1 MLDVQAE
8 MADLVVIDGL
18 IYRLQHTT
26 EGGTMNIEEL
36 AQHLSVPE
44 FYVVGLINSGLL
56 GYTNSAGEPSLEGI
70 RHFVEYGTQWQADLQ
85 PRIEPYDERPM
96 VKGWERLP
104 HAVVSHT
111 QISIHQD
118 ISVADQDILWV
129 AHFYFRPNF
138 FFFPDLAAMG
148 PVGSVPVMLEKK
160 IKFCSGKSEVFLYP
174 DPDSRLALL
183 AVTGKILKG
192 VDPMVEALDAATP
205 ILNRLTAIT
214 DHALPIVQKHWIGFP
229 SGTINLTRSSRPKP
243 TQLDLTDFTMHKPLE
258 DAESL
263 YRIGL
268 VCSEPMYRFLSFW
281 RVYEAVDKAQ
291 GEWCGQNRR
300 PVVEK
305 IVSRFPEHPAFG
317 SFAGKKFGA
326 AISELHRVHRNAIAH
341 GGLSGSPVHSGA
353 SAASL
358 AEVEAAIPII
368 RYLAK
373 VKIENF
379 RHTLDQA
386 LCMSRS
392 RDPDGSGGTVFS
404 PRVN

>member
-1 MLDVQAE
+1 MNTSAGAAHNGRE
-8 MADLVVIDGL
+8 
-18 IYRLQHTT
+18 
-26 EGGTMNIEEL
+26 TMNISEL
-36 AQHLSVPE
+36 AQHLGVPE
-44 FYVVGLINSGLL
+44 FYVAGLIHSGLL
-56 GYTNSAGEPSLEGI
+56 GYTNSASEPGLEGI
-70 RHFVEYGTQWQADLQ
+70 RHFGEYGTQWQAGLQ
-85 PRIEPYDERPM
+85 PRMEPYDEMPT
-96 VKGWERLP
+96 VKGWESLP
-104 HAVVSHT
+104 HAVVSHA

-118 ISVADQDILWV
+118 LSLADQDILWV

-148 PVGSVPVMLEKK
+148 PVGSVPVTLAKK
-160 IKFCSGKSEVFLYP
+160 IKFVSGDREIILYP
-174 DPDSRLALL
+174 DPDGRLALL
-183 AVTGKILKG
+183 AVAGKLQEG

-229 SGTINLTRSSRPKP
+229 SGTINLPRCSRPKP
-243 TQLDLTDFTMHKPLE
+243 VQLDLTSFTVHEPLK

-291 GEWCGQNRR
+291 GEWCGKNRL

-305 IVSRFPEHPAFG
+305 IVARFPHHPAFG

-326 AISELHRVHRNAIAH
+326 AISELHGVHRNAIAH
-341 GGLSGSPVHSGA
+341 GGLSDNPVHSGA

-358 AEVEAAIPII
+358 AEVEAAIPIM

-379 RHTLDQA
+379 RHTLDEA
-386 LCMSRS
+386 LRNLRS
-392 RDPDGSGGTVFS
+392 ASAR
-404 PRVN
+404 